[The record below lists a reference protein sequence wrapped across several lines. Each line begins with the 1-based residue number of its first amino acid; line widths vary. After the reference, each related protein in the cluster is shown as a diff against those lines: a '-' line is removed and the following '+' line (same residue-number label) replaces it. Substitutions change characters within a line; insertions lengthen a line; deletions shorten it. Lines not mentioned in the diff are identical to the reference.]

1 MDEKEKLARAK
12 RMVVAMTGFY
22 IHLAAFIIVVALLFI
37 INSASS
43 GQWWVQ
49 WVLFGWGA
57 FVLAHGL
64 ALFTDVPGSIR
75 AWQVRKTR
83 ELADKM

>member
-22 IHLAAFIIVVALLFI
+22 IHLAVFIVVIALLFI

-43 GQWWVQ
+43 GPWWVQ
-49 WVLFGWGA
+49 WVLIGWGA

-64 ALFTDVPGSIR
+64 
-75 AWQVRKTR
+75 
-83 ELADKM
+83 